1 MILRLLIIK
10 ATLILCLINAQ
21 SQILRIG
28 IFNDVNSKTVV
39 FTAINANYLMQA
51 DGRAILTLKPQQNI
65 YIVKNSDSLHCII
78 ANKDFGYFKNIKF
91 NSMSDSGM
99 FSLRVV
105 DPVTNQRYFDD
116 NLELCS
122 SLGKLQSINSVD
134 IDKYI
139 AGVVEA
145 EGGFNATT
153 EYYKTQAVLCRTYA
167 LGHLDRH
174 NEEGF
179 FLCDGVHCQAFN
191 GKNTGTISILK
202 AAYETKGFVVTDP
215 DSVFITAAFHSD
227 CGGETE
233 SAQNVW
239 LIKKPYLKPIQ
250 DPYCQNQ
257 HNYRWERKVTL
268 EKWKDYLLSNGY
280 KLKDDITPSS
290 YNFTQYKRKQYYK
303 LGSDSTTFRKIR
315 SDFGFPSAFFSIEA
329 KEGNLEI
336 HGRGYGHGV
345 GLCQEGAM
353 QMSKLGYNFREII
366 QFYYQGVNVSE
377 YKRASIFKN
386 PSLNLIGIIQ
396 KK

>member
-1 MILRLLIIK
+1 MIRKVLYIIVFILSCNTGNSQVLRV
-10 ATLILCLINAQ
+10 
-21 SQILRIG
+21 G
-28 IFNDVNSKTVV
+28 MYNDVNTKSVV
-39 FTAINANYLMQA
+39 FTAINTNYLLQA
-51 DGRAILTLKPQQNI
+51 DNRAILTIKPQQNI
-65 YIVKNSDSLHCII
+65 YISKTQDSLHCTI
-78 ANKDFGYFKNIKF
+78 ANKDLGYFKSIRF
-91 NSMSDSGM
+91 NSMSDSGT

-105 DPVTNQRYFDD
+105 DPQTNLRYYDD

-122 SLGKLQSINSVD
+122 SLGKLQSVNIVD

-139 AGVVEA
+139 AGVVES
-145 EGGFNATT
+145 EGGFNASL

-179 FLCDGVHCQAFN
+179 YLCDGVHCQAFN
-191 GKNTGTISILK
+191 GKSAGTISILK
-202 AAYETKGFVVTDP
+202 AAYETRGLVVTDP
-215 DSVFITAAFHSD
+215 DSVFITASFHSD

-239 LIKKPYLKPIQ
+239 LIKKPYLKPVQ

-257 HNYRWERKVTL
+257 HNYRWERKITI
-268 EKWKDYLLSNGY
+268 EKWKDYLQSNGF
-280 KLKDDITPSS
+280 KLKPDFAPS
-290 YNFTQYKRKQYYK
+290 YFNFTQYKRKQYYK
-303 LGSDSTTFRKIR
+303 IGTDSTTFRKIR
-315 SDFGFPSAFFSIEA
+315 SDFVFPSAFFSIEA
-329 KEGNLEI
+329 KDGNLEI

-377 YKRASIFKN
+377 YKRASMLKN
-386 PSLNLIGIIQ
+386 PSLNLLSNL
-396 KK
+396 KNHM